1 MNDLE
6 LQIIKV
12 GQLAID
18 AYEKGNYVDFCH
30 FQAKQ
35 MELKE
40 KLQIEELKKLDLKD
54 LIEVKW

>member
-1 MNDLE
+1 MTKLE
-6 LQIIKV
+6 LEIIKA
-12 GQLAID
+12 GQQAID

-30 FQAKQ
+30 FQTKQ